1 MEFWSWDCVVLVL
14 IEMIMGVT
22 GIVLNLMVVSTVRS
36 QEKLQVHIILFR
48 AGQRKLKINVFEAN
62 SVEFSEKLTLLKRIA
77 LNFLKS

>member
-36 QEKLQVHIILFR
+36 QEKLQVHIISC
-48 AGQRKLKINVFEAN
+48 GQSWAKLN
-62 SVEFSEKLTLLKRIA
+62 
-77 LNFLKS
+77 

>member
-36 QEKLQVHIILFR
+36 QEKLQVHIILC
-48 AGQRKLKINVFEAN
+48 GQKLSSSYVVWE
-62 SVEFSEKLTLLKRIA
+62 R
-77 LNFLKS
+77 